1 MVLSTD
7 ERLAHQS
14 RLRHAIVLRDRRQ
27 LCEGLPAGQFSG
39 LKPLI
44 GSSPNPAGMGPRAR
58 TAGDSGTRLPAVHT
72 QPQAQLLELLI
83 VLVA

>member
-14 RLRHAIVLRDRRQ
+14 RLRHAIVLRIDANFVKVFQ
-27 LCEGLPAGQFSG
+27 QGNVLVW
-39 LKPLI
+39 KPLI

-58 TAGDSGTRLPAVHT
+58 TAGGSGTRLPAVHT